1 MVRIWEKITDKF
13 PEWTLYMLGDGD
25 ARHILEKYC
34 EKKHIPRIVFAGHQD
49 STKWYQ
55 RASLLCMT
63 SSWEGWGLVLTEAMS
78 YGCVPIAY
86 NSFSSLQDIIQS
98 NKNGVAV
105 NAFAEKDYIAA
116 LGNLMADNDWRKEL
130 SDNACRSIKHYSID
144 NVGAKWENLLHS
156 LI

>member
-1 MVRIWEKITDKF
+1 MVRIWEKITDNF

-25 ARHILEKYC
+25 ARHLLETSC
-34 EKKHIPRIVFAGHQD
+34 ERKHIPRIVFAGRQD

-86 NSFSSLQDIIQS
+86 NSFSSLQDIVQN

-105 NAFAEKDYIAA
+105 NAFDEKDYIED
-116 LGNLMADNDWRKEL
+116 LGHLMADNDWREQL
-130 SDNACRSIKHYSID
+130 ADNACRSIKNYSID
-144 NVGAKWENLLHS
+144 NVGAQWEKLLHS